1 MFCNFLAVCVSQSKY
16 KYTHLNTLSSRVCA
30 LSLQRKQ
37 FSPTDSYAAALFTK
51 CSPTIYP
58 TLCRCVLSIADA
70 PVCATDREEL
80 LGALKHETLQL
91 KCEVDASPPAESFHW
106 TFNSSG
112 EQTELPARLHSSE
125 VSFSIRRRFFQRSS
139 SIEARRNS
147 RDLSDS

>member
-1 MFCNFLAVCVSQSKY
+1 MHAFE
-16 KYTHLNTLSSRVCA
+16 HLIKKLHS
-30 LSLQRKQ
+30 
-37 FSPTDSYAAALFTK
+37 ALFSGQKFPPSEILFHSTDAAFQL
-51 CSPTIYP
+51 CS

-125 VSFSIRRRFFQRSS
+125 VSFCTRLFFHPIFDLR
-139 SIEARRNS
+139 EGS
-147 RDLSDS
+147 RGKSDS